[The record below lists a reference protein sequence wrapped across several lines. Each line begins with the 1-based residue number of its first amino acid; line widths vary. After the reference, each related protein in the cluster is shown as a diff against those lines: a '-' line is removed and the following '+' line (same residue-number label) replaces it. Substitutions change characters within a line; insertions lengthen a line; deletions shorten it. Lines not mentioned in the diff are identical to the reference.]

1 MLKKKLLIPILLSLF
16 FIGLFSSYA
25 QKGSFIDKVDKKYE
39 NHKYSEAIKDYE
51 KLAKKGRRTPQIS
64 KRLADSYYFNAR
76 YPEASKWYKN
86 FFETEKNDSITSE
99 YFFRYSL
106 SLKSLEQYEQAN
118 LYLLKYYQ
126 IIGKEQTKI
135 NTYLYDIET
144 NSWRYEI
151 ENVENLNSKY
161 SDYGTNVF
169 QGNIIFASSRKHKK
183 NGKAITSW
191 NNQHFTSI
199 YAYSEGEQPTLFLEN
214 VNSRINESTPAFTK
228 DGKTVYFTRNNFLK
242 KRGYSKN
249 KSTLLKIYRA
259 QLVNGKWRNV
269 RELPFCSNDYSVA
282 HPALSPD
289 EKTLYFASD
298 MPGGLGSSDIWKV
311 EIKKNGTFGKPINL
325 GPTVNT
331 SERESFPFV
340 SADNELYYASNGKLG
355 LGGLD
360 IFVSEITEDEN
371 YKEAVNIGKPI
382 NSSMDD
388 FGFFINTAD
397 NSGFFTSNRPGGK
410 GDDDIYSFRKIKDL
424 DQDKIEEEI
433 EIILEPNIDK
443 VIVVDVDINI
453 NLPNSNSENFS
464 QNNNPFEPKIG
475 MDLGEFL
482 NVIIHFDLD
491 KWNIRKDATIE
502 LEKIF
507 QTMQDYPKIKVDVR
521 SHTDSRQTHKYNEK
535 LSDRRAKSTRNW
547 LIQKGISPD
556 RLTAKGYGETQL
568 VNHCADEVTC
578 SEEEHQAN
586 RRSEFIITDIVEN

>member
-1 MLKKKLLIPILLSLF
+1 MFKKKLLISTLLNLF

-25 QKGSFIDKVDKKYE
+25 QQKGSFIDKVDKKYE
-39 NHKYSEAIKDYE
+39 NHKYGEAIKDYE

-76 YPEASKWYKN
+76 YSEAYKWYKS
-86 FFETEKNDSITSE
+86 FFDTEKNDSITPE

-106 SLKSLEQYEQAN
+106 SLKSLEQYDQAN

-126 IIGKEQTKI
+126 IIGKEQDEI
-135 NTYLYDIET
+135 NTYLNDIET
-144 NSWRYEI
+144 NSWKYEI
-151 ENVENLNSKY
+151 ENLENLNSKY
-161 SDYGTNVF
+161 SDYGTTVF

-199 YAYSEGEQPTLFLEN
+199 YAYSETEQPTLFLEN
-214 VNSRINESTPAFTK
+214 VNSRINESTPVFTK

-269 RELPFCSNDYSVA
+269 RELPFCNNDYNVA

-298 MPGGLGSSDIWKV
+298 MPGGLGGSDIWKV
-311 EIKKNGTFGKPINL
+311 EIKKNGTYGKPINL

-331 SERESFPFV
+331 PERESFPFV
-340 SADNELYYASNGKLG
+340 STDNKLYYASNGKLG

-360 IFVSEITEDEN
+360 IFVSEITEDGD
-371 YKEAVNIGKPI
+371 YQEAVNIGKPI

-388 FGFFINTAD
+388 FGFFINTED
-397 NSGFFTSNRPGGK
+397 NSGFFTSNRAGGK
-410 GDDDIYSFRKIKDL
+410 GDDDIYSFKEV
-424 DQDKIEEEI
+424 KIEE
-433 EIILEPNIDK
+433 ILEEI
-443 VIVVDVDINI
+443 
-453 NLPNSNSENFS
+453 LE
-464 QNNNPFEPKIG
+464 EPKIIEEIKEVIEEPEIVKEPSITEIIIELEPEVE
-475 MDLGEFL
+475 MDLAKTL
-482 NVIIHFDLD
+482 NVIIHFDLS
-491 KWNIRKDATIE
+491 KWNIRKDAEPE
-502 LEKIF
+502 LEKILEA
-507 QTMQDYPKIKVDVR
+507 MEYHPKIKVDIR
-521 SHTDSRQTHKYNEK
+521 SHTDSRGSAISNEK
-535 LSDRRAKSTRNW
+535 LSERRAQSTRDW

-556 RLTAKGYGETQL
+556 RLTAKGYGERQL
-568 VNHCADEVTC
+568 TNKCADGVPC

-586 RRSEFIITDIVEN
+586 RRSEFIITNILEN